1 MLVCADVGLP
11 IPNDPRRVDLTIT
24 PGISAVTEV
33 LRVVLEEMQVEKAV
47 IATQA
52 MERES
57 GQLPTW
63 CQLPVTPQAVSHED
77 FKRLTQQARVMVR
90 TGECTPYANV
100 LLVAGVT
107 F

>member
-33 LRVVLEEMQVEKAV
+33 LRVVLEENAGRKGHDRQRSDGAQRRPVAHLV
-47 IATQA
+47 PIA
-52 MERES
+52 
-57 GQLPTW
+57 L
-63 CQLPVTPQAVSHED
+63 
-77 FKRLTQQARVMVR
+77 
-90 TGECTPYANV
+90 
-100 LLVAGVT
+100 AGVT